1 MKTFQP
7 RIILIGF
14 CHPYCSGER
23 GLNENTNGLIR
34 DFYPKRTDF
43 RLVPDEDIK
52 EAQNILNTRPRE
64 RIGFIRPAHAMV
76 THLMAA

>member
-1 MKTFQP
+1 MELSLLTMKTFQP
-7 RIILIGF
+7 RIILIGFF

-52 EAQNILNTRPRE
+52 EVQNILNTRPRE
-64 RIGFIRPAHAMV
+64 RIGIH
-76 THLMAA
+76 